1 MVCLGQG
8 TFLGTD
14 STVRTIAIVN
24 QKGGCG
30 KTTTAIN
37 LGAVAAA
44 RGIRTLIVD
53 MDPQGHCAAGL
64 GVPMDGIEVGVVEAM
79 LASQPDPDA
88 FNRLWPVGRN
98 LSLLPSTIMLALQE
112 SSEGE
117 LSRLADRDQRLT
129 SALNALESG
138 HDLCLIDCPPSIGL
152 LTFNALRA
160 ASEAIIPVETGY
172 FALQGAHRQRQ
183 TIEALVH
190 RLNRPLACHMLP
202 TLHDPGSALAIKIL
216 ATLRQHFDDVLIP
229 VQIREN
235 EAFRVAASLG
245 RPVVEHAPDSDA
257 RRDIE
262 MLMDWLLAHV
272 PNQSAAP
279 TIPPASQPNSRVA
292 EIAKRV
298 ESGETTSNEMPIP
311 VTFGVDVT
319 TEGVRFRQPGGPDQ
333 VMAVCGDFNGWSMS
347 ATPMEFNAEKRVFE
361 ATIPLPPGEYRY
373 QIAVDGRMHRD
384 PYNES
389 EQVDPDRP
397 ISRLVVE
404 MPRAEGQ

>member
-1 MVCLGQG
+1 MCLDQG
-8 TFLGTD
+8 TFPGID
-14 STVRTIAIVN
+14 ATVRTIAIVN

-44 RGIRTLIVD
+44 RGIRTLVVD

-64 GVPMDGIEVGVVEAM
+64 GVPMDGIEAGVVEAM

-117 LSRLADRDQRLT
+117 LSRLADRDQRLAG
-129 SALNALESG
+129 ALQCLATG

-160 ASEAIIPVETGY
+160 ASEAIVPVETGY

-190 RLNRPLACHMLP
+190 RLNRPLECHMLP

-262 MLMDWLLAHV
+262 MLLDWLLAHV
-272 PNQSAAP
+272 PQQEAASS
-279 TIPPASQPNSRVA
+279 IAPASQPNSRVA

-298 ESGETTSNEMPIP
+298 ESNELATSELPVP

-319 TEGVRFRQPGGPDQ
+319 DAGVRFRQPGGPQQ

-347 ATPMEFNAEKRVFE
+347 ATPMEFNAEKRLFE

-384 PYNES
+384 PYNDS
-389 EQVDPDRP
+389 EQSDPDRP
-397 ISRLVVE
+397 VSRLVVDSPE
-404 MPRAEGQ
+404 APRQ